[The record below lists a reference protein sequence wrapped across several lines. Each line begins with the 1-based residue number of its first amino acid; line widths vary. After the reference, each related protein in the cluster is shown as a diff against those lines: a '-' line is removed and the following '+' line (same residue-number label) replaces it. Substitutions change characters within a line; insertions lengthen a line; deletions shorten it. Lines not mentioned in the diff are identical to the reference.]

1 MLDLFLY
8 GFQNVLMP
16 VNILAMMVGM
26 LIGLLIGILPGLG
39 GTMAVALIIPFTF
52 NMEPITGILILISL
66 YCTSTYAGSITAILF
81 KIPGEAPAIM
91 TILDGHEMAK
101 KGQAGKALGIAIFA
115 STLGGIFST
124 ICLAAVSLPLS
135 TIALEF
141 GDAEYFALAV
151 MGLSVCSGIGGKSV
165 LKNVI
170 GAVIGLFLATF
181 GTSPI
186 SGTHRF
192 TFGYSG
198 LLMGITFIPAVIGL
212 FAISEVFEEIER
224 GLKEGQREGYK
235 KQEKVRIGMPSWKEI
250 KYLKWTFLRS
260 GLIGTIIGILPGVG
274 ATTAAFFGYS
284 EAVRWSKHP
293 EKFGTGIIEGI
304 AAPETANNAAT
315 GGAMV
320 PLLTLGIPGSSVTAV
335 MIGAFLIHGLRPG
348 PMMMIQQPK
357 LVYSIF
363 AGYFFSNLLIIL
375 AGIIGIKFVIKL
387 MDFPYHKIG
396 PAILL
401 FAVIGSYAINNS
413 MSDVYVTLAFGFIGY
428 VMKKYGFG
436 LAPLI
441 LGMILGDLAE
451 VSLRR
456 AMLLSNFD
464 PSVLITRPISAGLI
478 IFAIGSLCYP
488 LIQKYIFKSRGKEKL
503 AAS

>member
-1 MLDLFLY
+1 MVDLFLY
-8 GFQNVLMP
+8 GFQNVLQP
-16 VNILAMMVGM
+16 VNILAMIVGM

-52 NMEPITGILILISL
+52 NMEPITGILIMLSL
-66 YCTSTYAGSITAILF
+66 YCTATYAGSITAILF

-101 KGQAGKALGIAIFA
+101 KGQAGKALGTAIFA
-115 STLGGIFST
+115 STLGGIIST
-124 ICLAAVSLPLS
+124 ILLAAVSIPLS
-135 TIALEF
+135 TVAIEF
-141 GDAEYFALAV
+141 GDAEYFAMAV

-165 LKNVI
+165 LKNI
-170 GAVIGLFLATF
+170 MAAAMGLFLATF
-181 GTSPI
+181 GTSSI
-186 SGTHRF
+186 SGTQRF

-212 FAISEVFEEIER
+212 FAISEVFEQVEK
-224 GLKEGQREGYK
+224 GLKEGRREGYK

-304 AAPETANNAAT
+304 AAPEAANNAAT

-320 PLLTLGIPGSSVTAV
+320 PLLTLGIPGSAVTAV
-335 MIGAFLIHGLRPG
+335 MIGAFMIHGLRPG
-348 PMMMIQQPK
+348 PMMMLQQPK

-363 AGYFFSNLLIIL
+363 AGFFFSNLLIIL
-375 AGIIGIKFVIKL
+375 AGIIGIKFVARL
-387 MDFPYHKIG
+387 MDFPYYKVG

-401 FAVIGSYAINNS
+401 FAVIGSYAMNNS
-413 MSDVYVTLAFGFIGY
+413 MSDVYVTLAFGFFGY
-428 VMKKYGFG
+428 VMKRYGFG

-464 PSVLITRPISAGLI
+464 PTILITRPISAGFLI
-478 IFAIGSLCYP
+478 FSALSLCYP
-488 LIQKYIFKSRGKEKL
+488 LIQKYLLKNKGKEAL
-503 AAS
+503 ASS

>member
-1 MLDLFLY
+1 MIDLFWVGTLTVL
-8 GFQNVLMP
+8 QPVNVL
-16 VNILAMMVGM
+16 AMIVGM
-26 LIGLLIGILPGLG
+26 FIGLLIGILPGLG

-52 NMEPITGILILISL
+52 NLEPITGILVMISL
-66 YCTSTYAGSITAILF
+66 YCTSTYSGSITAILF

-101 KGQAGKALGIAIFA
+101 KGQAGKALGTAMFA
-115 STLGGIFST
+115 SVLGGILST
-124 ICLAAVSLPLS
+124 VLLAAVSIPLS
-135 TIALEF
+135 DVALEF

-165 LKNVI
+165 LKNI
-170 GAVIGLFLATF
+170 IAAVIGLFLATF
-181 GTSPI
+181 GASPI

-192 TFGYSG
+192 TFGASG

-212 FAISEVFEEIER
+212 FAISEVFEQVEKGIR
-224 GLKEGQREGYK
+224 GGRRKGYE
-235 KQEKVRIGMPSWKEI
+235 KQARVKIGLPSWAEI

-260 GLIGTIIGILPGVG
+260 GLIGTIVGILPGVG
-274 ATTAAFFGYS
+274 GTTAAFFGYS

-293 EKFGTGIIEGI
+293 EKFGTGLIEGI

-335 MIGAFLIHGLRPG
+335 MIGAFLVHGLRPG
-348 PMMMIQQPK
+348 PMMMMQQPK

-375 AGIIGIKFVIKL
+375 AGIIGIKFLARV
-387 MDFPYHKIG
+387 MDFPYYKIG

-401 FAVIGSYAINNS
+401 FAIIGSYAMNNA
-413 MSDVYVTLAFGFIGY
+413 MSDVYVTLAFGFAGY
-428 VMKKYGFG
+428 VLKKLEFG

-441 LGMILGDLAE
+441 LGMILGDIAE
-451 VSLRR
+451 VSFRR
-456 AMLLSNFD
+456 AMLLANFD
-464 PSVLITRPISAGLI
+464 PTILITRPISGGLI
-478 IFAIGSLCYP
+478 GFAVLSLCYP
-488 LIQKYIFKSRGKEKL
+488 LFQKYLVKKRKKD
-503 AAS
+503 A